1 MQGQGEVLNK
11 WVWSLLLKMVGHS
24 AVQCLEVDR
33 RSSIDSLEGVV
44 TFFILFFFTFYGNIL
59 RQ

>member
-11 WVWSLLLKMVGHS
+11 WVWSLLLKMVGDS

-33 RSSIDSLEGVV
+33 RSSIDGLEGVV
-44 TFFILFFFTFYGNIL
+44 TFFKFFFLLFMETF
-59 RQ
+59 